1 MTSFPLLFFLSCVK
15 RTRFNAS
22 YALSLFLL
30 YLFACSPEGITF
42 SFPWSLINFT
52 RRGERKRRPTIFEAG
67 IESSLA
73 HRFDIEQILMRAIVL
88 NFLSPSLFLQKKKK
102 KWKKSFKTKKK
113 KTALVFLFFFFFY
126 TIFIPV
132 VKLKIIRAGVK

>member
-88 NFLSPSLFLQKKKK
+88 NFLSPSLFQKK
-102 KWKKSFKTKKK
+102 KWKKSFKTLER
-113 KTALVFLFFFFFY
+113 TTVLVFFFFFY